1 MEIKQIYALLN
12 DVTSQT
18 LGEKAV
24 SMSDLTGLVAL
35 GNTVLN
41 SDTTKE
47 KWLNVLTD
55 RIGKTIVSAR
65 AYASGTD
72 RYLKDSFVFGAIMQK
87 LYVEPM
93 DAEENTSHK
102 TAGVS
107 VDMYVIKNP
116 EVKQKLFSDVTAW
129 EIDIT
134 IPDKQ
139 LKGAFVS
146 ESAMASFIG
155 SIFTAVENSMEMKFE
170 EMSNMCVANFIG
182 ERLWSHADNKGKLTV
197 VDLLSD
203 YKTATGD
210 ATMTAAKALFSPD
223 FLKYS
228 SSQISKYL
236 ERLDRMSTLFNTE
249 DYKRFTKKDDCIVT
263 VLTDYA
269 SNFKYYLESDTYNK
283 ELVAL
288 PNYGSVPYWQGSGTD
303 YSFSEVSKIDL
314 TTSSGHHVTQTGVIA
329 LMTDRDALGVFKED
343 KKTLTAYNGKG
354 EYTNYFNKAEIG
366 YFNDLSENGVVFVV
380 ADTIF
385 TKP

>member
-12 DVTSQT
+12 DVTQQA
-18 LGEKAV
+18 LGTKAV
-24 SMSDLTGLVAL
+24 SMSDLTGLVSL
-35 GNTVLN
+35 GNTILN

-65 AYASGTD
+65 AYSAGTD
-72 RYLKDSFVFGAIMQK
+72 RYLKNTFEYGAILQK
-87 LYVEPM
+87 VYIAPM

-102 TAGVS
+102 AEGVS

-129 EIDIT
+129 EIDVT
-134 IPDKQ
+134 IPDRQ

-155 SIFTAVENSMEMKFE
+155 GIFTAIENSMELKLE
-170 EMSNMCVANFIG
+170 NMSNMCVANFIG
-182 ERLWSHADNKGKLTV
+182 ERLWAKANGNGALTV
-197 VDLLSD
+197 VNLLAD

-210 ATMTAAKALFSPD
+210 TTLTAANALYSSN

-228 SSQISKYL
+228 SSQMSRYL
-236 ERLDRMSTLFNTE
+236 ERMEKMSKLFNTE
-249 DYKRFTKKDDCIVT
+249 EYSRFTKKEDAIVT
-263 VLTDYA
+263 VLSEYA
-269 SNFKYYLESDTYNK
+269 SNYKFYLESDTYHK
-283 ELVAL
+283 ELVSL
-288 PNYGSVPYWQGSGTD
+288 PNYGSIPYWQGTGTT
-303 YSFSEVSKIDL
+303 YSFNDTSKIDV
-314 TTSSGHHVTQTGVIA
+314 TTSAGHHVTQAGVIA
-329 LMTDRDALGVFKED
+329 LITDRDALGIFKED

-385 TKP
+385 TV